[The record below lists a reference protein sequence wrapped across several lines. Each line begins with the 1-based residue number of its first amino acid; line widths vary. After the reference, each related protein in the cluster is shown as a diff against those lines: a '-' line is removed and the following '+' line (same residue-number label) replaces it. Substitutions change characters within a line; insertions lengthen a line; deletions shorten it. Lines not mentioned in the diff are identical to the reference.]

1 MDITEL
7 IARVKDLE
15 FLTTEHTHKIYD
27 VNDLARKNLHEKLD
41 IERFKAE
48 FDNLDER
55 ISKFSVCFM
64 IMNCFL
70 KLWMTFSYMCI
81 QFVNQLNYRLQ

>member
-55 ISKFSVCFM
+55 ISKFRLCFM
-64 IMNCFL
+64 IIELLF
-70 KLWMTFSYMCI
+70 
-81 QFVNQLNYRLQ
+81 NYYG

>member
-64 IMNCFL
+64 IIELLFRVMDDFFIYNL
-70 KLWMTFSYMCI
+70 L
-81 QFVNQLNYRLQ
+81 LN